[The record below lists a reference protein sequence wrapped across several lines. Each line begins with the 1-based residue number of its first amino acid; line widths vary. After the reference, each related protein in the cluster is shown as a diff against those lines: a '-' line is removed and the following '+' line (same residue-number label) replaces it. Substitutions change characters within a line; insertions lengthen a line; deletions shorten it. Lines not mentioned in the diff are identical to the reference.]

1 MNASKS
7 ESKGKG
13 ARKERD
19 FDVGKALD
27 ILVTVALWLVGLSFV
42 CLVTGHPGW
51 CLVLLLVGGVI
62 DLLVVALLFLA
73 SVFMAKVLKNIPHR

>member
-42 CLVTGHPGW
+42 CLVTGQPGW

-73 SVFMAKVLKNIPHR
+73 SVFMAKVLKNIPRR

>member
-13 ARKERD
+13 SRKERD

-27 ILVTVALWLVGLSFV
+27 VLVTVALWLVGLSFV
-42 CLVTGHPGW
+42 CLVAGHPGW
-51 CLVLLLVGGVI
+51 CLVLLLVGGVV
-62 DLLVVALLFLA
+62 DLLVVALFLFVSVFLA
-73 SVFMAKVLKNIPHR
+73 KALKNIPHR

>member
-7 ESKGKG
+7 ESKGKSS
-13 ARKERD
+13 RKDRD

-27 ILVTVALWLVGLSFV
+27 VLVTVALWLVGLSFV
-42 CLVTGHPGW
+42 CLVAGHPGW
-51 CLVLLLVGGVI
+51 CLVLLLVGGVV
-62 DLLVVALLFLA
+62 DLLVVALFLVV